1 MNISPIFS
9 YYKWGFSIVIRSFSG
24 GGANSQLTHFRRCGE
39 AVPAGSERLLRY
51 VQRTVGLPSQSKT
64 GTPLK
69 AVRKGPNQLGLKAH
83 HLMTSA
89 IHPLKTWK
97 IMEFPHVQGGKYI
110 FIHGGFSI
118 VMLVFRVVIIFLNFK
133 NSEHQRN
140 RNAKP
145 TPVCWWKCFSN
156 PSSMSRLAWPKRS
169 GKVPP
174 TGRSA
179 VICPKSPKENNITAW
194 HHVCFVNS
202 VLAWLVFRCFKL
214 RLDLNLWKFPQWC
227 STRLL
232 FKTAH
237 ESNLLL

>member
-1 MNISPIFS
+1 MTVSPIFS
-9 YYKWGFSIVIRSFSG
+9 YYKWGFSLVMRSFSG
-24 GGANSQLTHFRRCGE
+24 GGENSQLTHFRRCGE

-83 HLMTSA
+83 HLMMSENTP
-89 IHPLKTWK
+89 PLKTQDDIGK
-97 IMEFPHVQGGKYI
+97 SLEFPMLKKDEKGKYI
-110 FIHGGFSI
+110 FIHGGCSI
-118 VMLVFRVVIIFLNFK
+118 VMLVFGEGIILNFK

-145 TPVCWWKCFSN
+145 TPVCWWKYFSN

-179 VICPKSPKENNITAW
+179 VICHKRRQHYSLTPCLLRQQCLGLT
-194 HHVCFVNS
+194 CF
-202 VLAWLVFRCFKL
+202 
-214 RLDLNLWKFPQWC
+214 
-227 STRLL
+227 
-232 FKTAH
+232 
-237 ESNLLL
+237 

>member
-1 MNISPIFS
+1 MTKGKAKIQPICRKYEYISYILLLQMGIFPCHAFLFRWR
-9 YYKWGFSIVIRSFSG
+9 KK
-24 GGANSQLTHFRRCGE
+24 LT
-39 AVPAGSERLLRY
+39 GSERLLRY

-97 IMEFPHVQGGKYI
+97 IIEFPLVEGGKYI

-118 VMLVFRVVIIFLNFK
+118 VMLVFRVAIISLNFK

-145 TPVCWWKCFSN
+145 TPVCW
-156 PSSMSRLAWPKRS
+156 
-169 GKVPP
+169 
-174 TGRSA
+174 
-179 VICPKSPKENNITAW
+179 
-194 HHVCFVNS
+194 
-202 VLAWLVFRCFKL
+202 
-214 RLDLNLWKFPQWC
+214 
-227 STRLL
+227 
-232 FKTAH
+232 
-237 ESNLLL
+237 